1 MQNQGFP
8 QQPQYPQYQQPQY
21 DPRFDPQDIE
31 NTKYMNILAYLG
43 ILFLIPMF
51 VNKESK
57 FTKFHVN
64 QGIVLCIFS
73 VAGTIVFGII
83 GAIVGMIPFIGWMI
97 GLVVSLV
104 SLAYSIVIL
113 VFTILG
119 IVNTCT
125 GKAKELPLIG
135 KITIYK

>member
-8 QQPQYPQYQQPQY
+8 QQPQY
-21 DPRFDPQDIE
+21 DPRIDPQDIE

-73 VAGTIVFGII
+73 VAGSIVFSILGTIVSF
-83 GAIVGMIPFIGWMI
+83 IPFVGFLI
-97 GLVVSLV
+97 GLVISLI
-104 SLAYSIVIL
+104 SLAYSIVIF
-113 VFTILG
+113 VFMILG
-119 IVNTCT
+119 IINTCT

>member
-8 QQPQYPQYQQPQY
+8 QQPQYPQAPQY

-31 NTKYMNILAYLG
+31 NTKYMNILAYISL
-43 ILFLIPMF
+43 LFLIPMF
-51 VNKESK
+51 VNKDSK

-73 VAGTIVFGII
+73 VAGTIVFSILGT
-83 GAIVGMIPFIGWMI
+83 IVAFIPFVGWMI
-97 GLVVSLV
+97 GLVISLISLV
-104 SLAYSIVIL
+104 YSIVIF
-113 VFTILG
+113 VFMILG
-119 IVNTCT
+119 IINTCT